1 MLRHIAIAGVVGVA
15 LSAPPAEAGAAME
28 KAADYI
34 TAIDAKEIY
43 CTGPDDRQCDR
54 TRWTY
59 KVAARECALTIT
71 ATKRVQSR
79 GKTGPSERAV
89 ETFELDFTDL
99 KVVAGAFND
108 YWAKLY
114 AVWVGRPKR
123 TETGAGRRTEWIM
136 RFPGARKPD
145 ESRRFKAVL
154 AAAIAECRQESGR
167 SVSRGIVK

>member
-1 MLRHIAIAGVVGVA
+1 MLKHIAIAGVVGVA

-28 KAADYI
+28 KAVDYI
-34 TAIDAKEIY
+34 AAIDAKEIF

-54 TRWTY
+54 TRFSY
-59 KVAARECALTIT
+59 RASARGCALTVT
-71 ATKRVQSR
+71 ATMQVEPRGRAKRT
-79 GKTGPSERAV
+79 KRAE
-89 ETFELDFTDL
+89 ETYELDFTDL

-167 SVSRGIVK
+167 SVTRGIVK